1 MKLTTNTP
9 NPIKKQKI
17 RDIVGNNTTLII
29 NPAPIHAHINNAH
42 ANATNKI
49 KPKQPIGLYLHSA
62 SCNAISISPI
72 CISKGSEGK

>member
-9 NPIKKQKI
+9 NPIKIQKI
-17 RDIVGNNTTLII
+17 KDIAGNNIMLIT
-29 NPAPIHAHINNAH
+29 NPAPIHAHINNTH
-42 ANATNKI
+42 VIIANRI

>member
-9 NPIKKQKI
+9 NPIKLQKI
-17 RDIVGNNTTLII
+17 RDTVGNNTTLMI

-42 ANATNKI
+42 ITAANKI
-49 KPKQPIGLYLHSA
+49 KLKQPIGLYLHSA

-72 CISKGSEGK
+72 CTSKGSEGK

>member
-9 NPIKKQKI
+9 NPIKVQKI
-17 RDIVGNNTTLII
+17 RGTVGNNTMLII
-29 NPAPIHAHINNAH
+29 NPAPIHAQIDNAH
-42 ANATNKI
+42 VIIANRI

-62 SCNAISISPI
+62 SCNAISISPM